1 MNASLGA
8 HRGLAGW
15 SEPDALA
22 VSTWRNS
29 GQLSHGDHDESEVTP
44 EDFLWETLPGRCCFS
59 GKWDPNQ
66 RGPDGGPKWVSVT
79 ECGQCQVWGQADAS
93 CHNGECEAVV
103 YYEAE
108 LKGSCVLCADLNNMV
123 PTPKET
129 TRIYSRVNAPAPPA
143 PLESRVKQMVARAVA
158 TAFSRTRVLR
168 KRIMGWTEDL

>member
-79 ECGQCQVWGQADAS
+79 ECGQS
-93 CHNGECEAVV
+93 RLVV
-103 YYEAE
+103 SAA
-108 LKGSCVLCADLNNMV
+108 L
-123 PTPKET
+123 
-129 TRIYSRVNAPAPPA
+129 
-143 PLESRVKQMVARAVA
+143 
-158 TAFSRTRVLR
+158 
-168 KRIMGWTEDL
+168 